1 MKTIFLLLSLG
12 LFVIINAQNKPFSYF
27 VPSKKDAIRNDFV
40 YLVKNDEKLVQL
52 LKLNSDQQYEF
63 VTYFSEGNVLVDYYS
78 GDYSDYKGF
87 LYLDRHE
94 KNYQIV
100 EIDSLILAL
109 DKGSLSIQNN
119 DDSDY
124 HFKLSSFHNLIF
136 KNGNFYSSKFNAF
149 FERKPVITPTHDS
162 IYQRDWFVSIQSGDP
177 LIKGKCSS
185 KDDLD
190 CLCAA
195 LTYGTNNQRE
205 KSDKIATFIIDRLR
219 YNRGDTAQQN
229 IKGLVFGKERE
240 AVCEGYSRVY
250 YDLMTRA
257 NVPVKYASGAVRTD
271 VYDIFYS
278 GFSHAWN
285 EAIID
290 GKPYVLDVTW
300 STSIRSDWYLK
311 SPEEM
316 FISHFN
322 DEKNDSTWAI
332 RQTKTMYDFMNQPL
346 IIDLERGGMNQL
358 TYIDKSEPVQFAK
371 DKFVLKFS
379 KPMKVT
385 NVRKQG
391 LSFPFVR
398 FQGEANEISSKPIAK
413 EGKVVQSIK
422 TTSLEVQLPERF
434 NNLSVDIEG
443 IGTIKY
449 IVYNGTE
456 QEFYQFFVDNIDVNS
471 AYSVGMAFLSCA
483 KLKNEAV
490 FKKLKP
496 FIANQK
502 LTFKEFIKQAKEHNI
517 TDFKYAVYSACRHM
531 GSFDGYSFQ
540 FSKNGEKDR
549 IFLKVDDVT
558 KKYSFSKFDQDT
570 WSFDFNF

>member
-1 MKTIFLLLSLG
+1 MKTIFLYLYVG
-12 LFVIINAQNKPFSYF
+12 LTFFSIAQSKPFPYF
-27 VPSKKDAIRNDFV
+27 VPKEQDVMRTDYV
-40 YLVKNDEKLVQL
+40 YLLEKDENQL
-52 LKLNSDQQYEF
+52 KILKLN
-63 VTYFSEGNVLVDYYS
+63 EGNRYELIVYYSGGPLLVDYYR
-78 GDYSDYKGF
+78 GNFLDY
-87 LYLDRHE
+87 DRFRILENYE
-94 KNYQIV
+94 KNFQI
-100 EIDSLILAL
+100 IQNDSLIFAL
-109 DKGSLSIQNN
+109 DKGSLTKYRY
-119 DDSDY
+119 DDSD
-124 HFKLSSFHNLIF
+124 FDFDLSRFNDLIF
-136 KNGNFYSSKFNAF
+136 KNGNFYSNKFNAF
-149 FERKPVITPTHDS
+149 FERKPVISPTLDS
-162 IYQRDWFVSIQSGDP
+162 IYQRDWFVSLQTGNPI
-177 LIKGKCSS
+177 IKGKCSET
-185 KDDLD
+185 DDLD

-195 LTYGTNNQRE
+195 LTHNTSNQRE
-205 KSDKIATFIIDRLR
+205 KSDEIAKFIIDRLN
-219 YNRGDTAQQN
+219 YNRGDTAQTN
-229 IKGLVFGKERE
+229 VKGLVFGKERE

-250 YDLMTRA
+250 VDLMTRA
-257 NVPVKYASGAVRTD
+257 EVPVKYASGAVRTD

-278 GFSHAWN
+278 GHSHAWN
-285 EAIID
+285 EVVLD

-300 STSIRSDWYLK
+300 SDDIYSEWYLK
-311 SPEEM
+311 SPDEM
-316 FISHFN
+316 FVSHFN
-322 DEKNDSTWAI
+322 DEKNDSSWAI
-332 RQTKTMYDFMNQPL
+332 QQTKTMYDFMNQPL

-358 TYIDKSEPVQFAK
+358 THIDKSEPVQFAK

-379 KPMKVT
+379 KPMKVI
-385 NVRKQG
+385 NARKQG

-483 KLKNEAV
+483 KLKDEAL

-496 FIANQK
+496 YIANQK
-502 LTFKEFIKQAKEHNI
+502 LTFKVFMKQAKEHNI

-558 KKYSFSKFDQDT
+558 KKYSFAKFDQDT

>member
-1 MKTIFLLLSLG
+1 MKTIFLYLYAGLS
-12 LFVIINAQNKPFSYF
+12 FFSIAQIKPFPYF
-27 VPSKKDAIRNDFV
+27 VPTEKDLIHTDFV
-40 YLVKNDEKLVQL
+40 YVLENEENQL
-52 LKLNSDQQYEF
+52 KILRLNRENNYEFIAYNSD
-63 VTYFSEGNVLVDYYS
+63 SPILVDYYR
-78 GDYSDYKGF
+78 GNFLDY
-87 LYLDRHE
+87 DRFRILENYE
-94 KNYQIV
+94 KNFQI
-100 EIDSLILAL
+100 IQNDSLIFAL
-109 DKGSLSIQNN
+109 DKGSLTKYRY
-119 DDSDY
+119 DDSD
-124 HFKLSSFHNLIF
+124 FDFDLSRFNDLIF
-136 KNGNFYSSKFNAF
+136 KNGNFYSNKFNAF
-149 FERKPVITPTHDS
+149 FERKPVISPTLDS
-162 IYQRDWFVSIQSGDP
+162 IYQREWFVSVQTGNPI
-177 LIKGKCSS
+177 IKGKCSET
-185 KDDLD
+185 DDLD

-195 LTYGTNNQRE
+195 LTHNTSNQRE
-205 KSDKIATFIIDRLR
+205 RSDEIAKFIIDRLN
-219 YNRGDTAQQN
+219 YNRGDTAQTN
-229 IKGLVFGKERE
+229 VKGLVFGKERE

-250 YDLMTRA
+250 VDLMKRA
-257 NVPVKYASGAVRTD
+257 EVPVKYASGAVRTD

-278 GFSHAWN
+278 GHSHAWN
-285 EAIID
+285 EVVLD

-300 STSIRSDWYLK
+300 SNNIYSEWYLK
-311 SPEEM
+311 SPDEM
-316 FISHFN
+316 FVSHFN
-322 DEKNDSTWAI
+322 DEKNDSSWAI
-332 RQTKTMYDFMNQPL
+332 QQTKTMYDFMNQPL

-358 TYIDKSEPVQFAK
+358 THIDKSEPVQFAK

-379 KPMKVT
+379 KPMKVI

-483 KLKNEAV
+483 KLKDEAL

-496 FIANQK
+496 YIANQK
-502 LTFKEFIKQAKEHNI
+502 LTFKEFMKQAKEHNI

-558 KKYSFSKFDQDT
+558 KKYSFAKFDQDT